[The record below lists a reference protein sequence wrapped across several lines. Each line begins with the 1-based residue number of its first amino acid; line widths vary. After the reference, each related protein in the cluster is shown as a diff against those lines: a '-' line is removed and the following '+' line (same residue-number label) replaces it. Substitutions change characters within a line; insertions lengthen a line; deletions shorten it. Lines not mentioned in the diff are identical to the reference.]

1 MQYIALNEQN
11 KTFTVDI
18 YTLYLNRGSQRAKM
32 FNMQNIFGSI
42 LFCALNILVCHIVKH
57 PQNVHC

>member
-42 LFCALNILVCHIVKH
+42 LFCANWHS
-57 PQNVHC
+57 